1 MSAVNCPSAVL
12 QYMLSL
18 DTDPY
23 TARTCGG
30 TATGALHALTGSM
43 FCRRATNSWLHNEVH
58 AELIAS
64 KGPQAC
70 QDSAAMMHHETCQVT
85 ITWQALYVDC

>member
-1 MSAVNCPSAVL
+1 
-12 QYMLSL
+12 
-18 DTDPY
+18 
-23 TARTCGG
+23 
-30 TATGALHALTGSM
+30 M
-43 FCRRATNSWLHNEVH
+43 FCHRATNSWLHNEVH

-70 QDSAAMMHHETCQVT
+70 QDSTAMMHHETCQLT